1 MLLRSMRKGF
11 LSAIFL
17 GLLVLGAVGLIFSDW
32 HGMFQNGYSK
42 TDVATVDGTP
52 IKIAEFNSR
61 VTNILRQQQI
71 PAAAA
76 YQMGLINNILTS
88 EIFDILVKKDA
99 ATLGVRVEDRI
110 IAEQIKNLITP
121 YKTDKVSDKDAL
133 KKFLETQGMSEKQL
147 VAALRDDMTSK
158 ILKSTISSASYVPDA
173 LISSIQSYRGMT
185 KNIEVAFIPNSS
197 IAVKAAPSDKDL
209 EAYYAER
216 TVDFMNPES
225 RDVTVAILDTSK
237 IAKPTISDADIKAS
251 YDENKDKFAVA
262 ASVDVEQSLIDDE
275 AKAKAVADAVKGG
288 KSMSDAVKQITGDA
302 KSYQG
307 KNNFSKDGLPSE
319 IATPVFAAKAG
330 DVIGPVK
337 SALGFHVIKLVA
349 LKDASSASFDSV
361 KDKIR
366 KELEDEKSGNAVYD
380 VTSAIEDR
388 LANGETYESLTKEYP
403 LTVTTLKSLH
413 RDTKADKTGT
423 FEDKDFQKILTK
435 AYSLKDSTPSEM
447 SDFSANKLY
456 SIRTDKIS
464 PAVAKPFDEVKS
476 EILKDWTADKQEQ
489 DNLLSAQK
497 RVDDLVA
504 GKIKFDT
511 LKPTTINNLSR
522 TGNASLAKDVTERF
536 MSAEKGKFML
546 AVSREKG
553 GIYIG
558 RVTAVTL
565 PKDVKI
571 DDASRKSIEGNIAD
585 AGYMAYMESLQTKY
599 PVTINDALLAR
610 TYGKAQSDSE

>member
-17 GLLVLGAVGLIFSDW
+17 GLLVMGAVGLIFSDW
-32 HGMFQNGYSK
+32 HGMFQSGYSK

-71 PAAAA
+71 PTAAA

-88 EIFDILVKKDA
+88 EIFEILVKKDA
-99 ATLGVRVEDRI
+99 AKLGIRIEDRL
-110 IAEQIKNLITP
+110 IAEQIKSLIAP
-121 YKTDKVSDKDAL
+121 YKSATVSDKDAL
-133 KKFLETQGMSEKQL
+133 KKFLETQGLSEKQL
-147 VAALRDDMTSK
+147 VTALRDDMTSK
-158 ILKSTISSASYVPDA
+158 ILKSTISSASYVPDS

-185 KNIEVAFIPNSS
+185 KNLEVAFIPNTS
-197 IAVKAAPSDKDL
+197 ITIKSNPSDKDL

-237 IAKPTISDADIKAS
+237 IAKPTMTDADIKAS
-251 YDENKDKFAVA
+251 YDDNKDKFSIA
-262 ASVDVEQSLIDDE
+262 ASADVDQSLIDDE
-275 AKAKAVADAVKGG
+275 AKAKAVAEAVKSG
-288 KSMSDAVKQITGDA
+288 KSMSDAVKQVTGA
-302 KSYQG
+302 TKSYQG
-307 KNNFSKDGLPSE
+307 KNNFSKDGLSPE

-337 SALGFHVIKLVA
+337 SALGYHVIQLVG
-349 LKDASSASFDSV
+349 LKDASTASFDSV

-403 LTVTTLKSLH
+403 LAITTFKALQ
-413 RDTKADKTGT
+413 RDTKTDKAGT
-423 FEDKDFQKILTK
+423 FDDKEFQTILTK
-435 AYSLKDSTPSEM
+435 AYGLKDSTPSEM

-456 SIRTDKIS
+456 SVRADKIS
-464 PAVAKPFDEVKS
+464 PAVAKPFADVKS
-476 EILKDWTADKQEQ
+476 EILKDWTADQQEQ
-489 DNLLSAQK
+489 ENLLSAQK
-497 RVDDLVA
+497 RVDDLVS

-511 LKPTTINNLSR
+511 LSPTTISNLSHN
-522 TGNASLAKDVTERF
+522 GNASLAKDVTERF
-536 MSAEKGKFML
+536 MTAEKGKFML
-546 AVSREKG
+546 AISRDKG

-558 RVTAVTL
+558 RVTSVTL

-571 DDASRKSIEGNIAD
+571 DDASRKSIEGNISD
-585 AGYMAYMESLQTKY
+585 ASYMTYMESLQAKY

-610 TYGKAQSDSE
+610 TYGKAQSDTE